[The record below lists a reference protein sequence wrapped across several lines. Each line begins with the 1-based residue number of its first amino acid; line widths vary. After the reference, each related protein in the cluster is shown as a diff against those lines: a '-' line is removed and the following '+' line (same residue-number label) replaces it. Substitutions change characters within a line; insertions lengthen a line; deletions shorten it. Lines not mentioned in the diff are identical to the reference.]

1 MRISD
6 WSSDVCSSD
15 LPSPQSPRT
24 LALCFADH
32 QICGSRP
39 GLIIKGLRSTYVVRN
54 MHQQVAGIVDQE
66 IADGSPVD
74 CKKQDERQ
82 KLRDKAYRLFVD
94 RCRGLDHGNNQPD
107 EQNQNERR
115 ACAEDR
121 KGDVEVKRGSV
132 REDHG
137 VRRSIKKK

>member
-15 LPSPQSPRT
+15 LAPPSPQSPRT

-74 CKKQDERQ
+74 CKKQDER
-82 KLRDKAYRLFVD
+82 KKIGRASWR
-94 RCRGLDHGNNQPD
+94 
-107 EQNQNERR
+107 ERV
-115 ACAEDR
+115 CQY
-121 KGDVEVKRGSV
+121 V
-132 REDHG
+132 
-137 VRRSIKKK
+137 

>member
-15 LPSPQSPRT
+15 LAPPSPQSPRT

-82 KLRDKAYRLFVD
+82 KLRDKA
-94 RCRGLDHGNNQPD
+94 
-107 EQNQNERR
+107 
-115 ACAEDR
+115 DR
-121 KGDVEVKRGSV
+121 KSVVSGKSVSV
-132 REDHG
+132 RVYIG
-137 VRRSIKKK
+137 CRQIIKKTITK